1 MHKRL
6 LSMRLVQHRA
16 EPEAVCSKRRY
27 ITQTDCDPKSCACDK
42 KSACNKFCGFQVEVT
57 KIEEDHAVV
66 LEEKESTI
74 QDMEKKVKTSQQFL
88 DQKDTM
94 DSALQQLQQTLEL
107 ERKQHKEHIG

>member
-1 MHKRL
+1 MYNV
-6 LSMRLVQHRA
+6 S
-16 EPEAVCSKRRY
+16 S
-27 ITQTDCDPKSCACDK
+27 ACD
-42 KSACNKFCGFQVEVT
+42 AFHVIQIEVA
-57 KIEEDHAVV
+57 KIEEGHAIV

-107 ERKQHKEHIG
+107 ERKQHKEQIG